1 MGTKTDIINAMLSM
15 AGMSYSDGIDIDH
28 PLASAA
34 ESLYQTKLREL
45 LVANDGRGWWW
56 NTDTIQLEADIHGRV
71 FVPASILH
79 LDVVEPVEH
88 CGTVRRGEFLYNREG
103 ETFAFPLGTMI
114 KAKAA
119 VMMDVDDTPVAFREA
134 LRYACKA
141 AFAAG
146 PLVDNAAASR
156 EEQYLQAAM
165 YALRQDNTAQSRP
178 NMISGHAGTVARSIA
193 WRYGR

>member
-56 NTDTIQLEADIHGRV
+56 NTDTIQLEADIHGRI

-88 CGTVRRGEFLYNREG
+88 CGTVRRGEFLYDREH

-114 KAKAA
+114 KARAA

-156 EEQYLQAAM
+156 EEQLLQGVM
-165 YALRQDNTAQSRP
+165 YALRQDNTTQSRP
-178 NMISGHAGTVARSIA
+178 NMISGHAGAVARSIA